1 MPKAL
6 KNSRKQP
13 AARTMPKQTA
23 KPDNKLTKEP
33 KRPRSA
39 FLYFCSEKREE
50 VKKQHPSMKLGDTQ
64 KALGEMW
71 RNMSEAEKTP
81 YTKLAVTDRKRYE
94 DEKADKSGSNKK
106 IEDGEEFEEE

>member
-13 AARTMPKQTA
+13 TTPKQTA
-23 KPDNKLTKEP
+23 KPDKKPTKEP

-50 VKKQHPSMKLGDTQ
+50 VKKQHPSMKLG
-64 KALGEMW
+64 
-71 RNMSEAEKTP
+71 NVS
-81 YTKLAVTDRKRYE
+81 
-94 DEKADKSGSNKK
+94 
-106 IEDGEEFEEE
+106 